1 MTEFAELE
9 GSDGAT
15 VFVFDFQLVSSY
27 KYPRWH

>member
-15 VFVFDFQLVSSY
+15 AFVFDFQLVSSY
-27 KYPRWH
+27 KYPR